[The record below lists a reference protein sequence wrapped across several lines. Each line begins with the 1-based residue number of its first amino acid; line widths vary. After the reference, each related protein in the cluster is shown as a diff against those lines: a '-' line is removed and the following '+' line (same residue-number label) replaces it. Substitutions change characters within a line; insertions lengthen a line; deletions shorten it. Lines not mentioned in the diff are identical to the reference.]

1 LNIRSNSSDDG
12 ILLEKNDGTD
22 VARLF
27 FDGTSSDA
35 RLDMF
40 SGGAAKIQLK
50 ANGDSHFSG
59 GRVGIGIASPTY
71 SVEVQNTVSSDV
83 LLRIRNVQGNEDT
96 GLIIDGE
103 SGGTQREYRIGV
115 NTITNTPDLTF
126 SGPTGFRWFTAG
138 TEKAQIDT
146 SGRLLVGTSTAMNLE
161 TGLAVKADQGNGGG
175 GVAHIRNSLASGA
188 DASPCLVL
196 SKTATTTS
204 SSARF
209 VQFFASNSATPMG
222 GIVGNGA
229 SNVQFATLSDIRDK
243 ENIQP
248 LAGSLDKIKQVE
260 VVAYDWKA
268 SGEHV
273 NAGFIAQNIE
283 TIFPEYV
290 VENMT
295 GEGDDDRK
303 GITGG
308 LSSGY
313 VAVLTAALQE
323 AVAKIETLEA
333 AVAALQQS

>member
-1 LNIRSNSSDDG
+1 
-12 ILLEKNDGTD
+12 
-22 VARLF
+22 
-27 FDGTSSDA
+27 
-35 RLDMF
+35 
-40 SGGAAKIQLK
+40 
-50 ANGDSHFSG
+50 
-59 GRVGIGIASPTY
+59 
-71 SVEVQNTVSSDV
+71 
-83 LLRIRNVQGNEDT
+83 
-96 GLIIDGE
+96 
-103 SGGTQREYRIGV
+103 
-115 NTITNTPDLTF
+115 
-126 SGPTGFRWFTAG
+126 
-138 TEKAQIDT
+138 
-146 SGRLLVGTSTAMNLE
+146 
-161 TGLAVKADQGNGGG
+161 
-175 GVAHIRNSLASGA
+175 
-188 DASPCLVL
+188 
-196 SKTATTTS
+196 
-204 SSARF
+204 
-209 VQFFASNSATPMG
+209 MG

-248 LAGSLDKIKQVE
+248 LAGSLGKIKQVE

-295 GEGDDDRK
+295 GEGDDARK